1 MSNEPE
7 EEKLDDEG
15 QEQGF
20 LSHLFELRDRLF
32 PVSDTADSSSMQVN
46 PDHSNSHTSFRFV
59 STCADAI
66 STCAATNS
74 CLSNPTTTYSISTD
88 STRAIS
94 STFTTASSYGSTFP
108 TASSASTSD
117 SSYCASTISALLS
130 VSTGNAVSTS
140 WMPPLQSS
148 EVSKYSG
155 SESATP
161 TDTLPKAVSALSLD
175 KAPPTSNLS
184 LMEKCSTVCE
194 NRESALR
201 QLHTL
206 LAPMTLPFSHTLTSS
221 QPALTSALCGV
232 PVTTLT
238 SSQPALTSALC
249 GIPVTTSAPTL
260 QPRAVS
266 SSIPALQPRAFG
278 PPASSTLHP
287 RAFGP
292 PASSTLQPRSITS
305 TSTLQPRAFGPPT
318 VSIPQP
324 NTLLQSTAPPASLAP
339 QTSSYTAP
347 GPLNLQTSLPPTMPI
362 SAPPTL
368 PNATMQLSR
377 PPLVCTMTPQVATL
391 TPQVITPPA
400 PQSQDPPSRMAP
412 QIVTPPPAPS
422 TRNFTTP
429 QVITPAASR
438 NITPQIFTPS
448 SASAPQHITQSPY
461 RTPASSQTTPFSSD
475 VSGQLSHA
483 VSAGEGPLTLP
494 SWSHVTRPHPLNTAT
509 TTVVS
514 DSGFSMSLQSHSHST
529 QSATVVSKFVN
540 PIMQPPSVI
549 GTGYQMNGN
558 VTVSQGGSSDF
569 MAMGHA
575 ATEKG
580 FSTSLTSGQSTP
592 SGHGNLSGR
601 STPLVSGHCTS
612 SGRST
617 PLTSGHNTLSGH
629 RNLSGRSTPLVSG
642 HCTSSGRDTPP
653 TSGHRNLSGH
663 NTPLGLG
670 HYTSSGQSTP
680 LASGHSTPSGRS
692 TPLAS
697 GHSAPLASGHNTPSG
712 RSTPLASGH
721 NTPSGRNT
729 PLASGHSTPLASGH
743 STPSGRST
751 PLASG
756 HNTPSGRNTPL
767 ASGHSTPSGR
777 STPLASGHSTPSGRS
792 TPLASGHN
800 TPSGRNTPLASGHS
814 TPSGRNTPLASGR
827 NTPSGRVNISGC
839 TTPLGQS
846 KLSQHLSA
854 CFAPSGHVDPPAT
867 SGALRSTTTGQ
878 GVVRTATSTAVSG
891 HSAVR
896 TSCGASSGH
905 GLSSLAN
912 QISSSSSTS
921 SSWQQPRS
929 STPTKLPIPKL
940 RPAGDHTQ
948 PKVTSPWQQSR
959 PSTPTKV
966 PIPRL
971 RPVCDHTQPRITS
984 PPLMSSR
991 PCPLDLPPSLRPSRP
1006 SSEPRPSLSAPHPS
1020 VFEPRP
1026 LSQPRPSSTPKDD
1039 GVFKFPDS
1047 VKSFVS
1053 KRSTNS
1059 QGERGMSSSVAAPI
1073 RPPNAIC
1080 LPPPTPSSSSSSP
1093 SACLPSLLGQV
1104 RSSCVPKSGHASSS
1118 AEKTTLYRSRAFSS
1132 SHDTPSLRSLSLS
1145 DQSDRSLED
1154 PGRSSVAK
1162 GAGLGG
1168 GLGGGANTPA
1178 KFAQRERSASVVE
1191 GQCHGDMGKP
1201 PLKGKGGA
1209 AMSQGGKAAG
1219 KTGKTGQTSKVKA
1232 CTTSKTGGK
1241 VTKDKKAVKKTKSIL
1256 ASTGTAMPPPG
1267 STYGTHAGGQ
1277 RSGQTTPV
1285 SVTLPIVQAGQRS
1298 AETTVTLPAQP
1309 ESRRFGQTTPIS
1321 ATPPTPF
1328 STAHS
1333 GGWGVRQTTP
1343 TNSTHTPPPYNQSMG
1358 DPAIRGVVN
1367 GVNSTPL
1374 NVQDMKL
1381 FKTTMSTTQHEAI
1394 ASMSQS
1400 FPVSLFT
1407 PSLPVS
1413 SSPCDSRR
1421 VTTPP
1426 VIAPGSNAV
1435 TQSLHVL
1442 PQQPALTGA
1451 MSQGQSSSFMT
1462 PGQRPP
1468 LSIETQGPR
1477 PAWNETS
1484 PTSLHPGV
1492 NGQVGL
1498 AAESS
1503 FTAVTQQHHAQTSLA
1518 GFSQPPT
1525 AGVSQAPLAGGNGD
1539 ITPLYCMNSLQQ
1551 DMEGLEDFLC
1561 SEEPHKSASSA
1572 DLRSDSGALSESTN
1586 LQKKLS
1592 LLPPPYQQKVHQLS
1606 PPLPPP
1612 LPPPP
1617 PPPFLSPPTRGKPQ
1631 PDLVK
1636 VRPLPQPVTSQASG
1650 LSLQQQQAPSAHT
1663 PADSN
1668 LSCFPVVND
1677 LPRTVSEQLQQILD
1691 SAQEFIRQEQ
1701 LRQTD
1706 DTCASP
1712 VLSRCGAQQSDGV
1725 QNKNTLSS
1733 PHELLNDCVSVLQQ
1747 NGNRNKL
1754 SSVSQQNG
1762 NFMSQ
1767 QSGNGNKLLPV
1778 SQQNGNSISQN
1789 GSSDRLLSMSQQ
1801 NGSND
1806 RLLSVSQQNGSN
1818 DRLLSVSQQ
1827 NGSSDRLLSVSQQNG
1842 SSDRLLSVSQ
1852 QNGSSDRLLSVSQQ
1866 NGSSDRLL
1874 SMSQQNGS
1882 NDRLLSVSQQ
1892 NGSSDRL
1899 LSVSQQNGSSDRLLS
1914 VSQQNG
1920 SSDRLLSVSQQ
1931 NGSSDRLLSLSQQ
1944 NGNPVLQQN
1953 GNELLSLSQH
1963 NGSGNSVSQQNGN
1976 GNKLLYEGSYF
1987 STRSDQ
1993 MLSQLPGKKFFR
2005 SALESFAQQGAQQG
2019 GGLQQDTRLSLQQGG
2034 ELPSQQSGRLSLQ
2047 QGTGLGSQQGGGLS
2061 SQPANNSL
2069 LTRQQPSVFN
2079 PSELMVTPPSTF
2091 TPSRTHPSPPLALTA
2106 QGQPQQSVKRERLPS
2121 ESSCSSMSLYS
2132 SVPSTPDTV
2141 FKSPSDSYLS
2151 ATAQQD
2157 RAAGNGG
2164 SVSPQGSA
2172 SGDSDWQRCLE
2183 ACARQ
2188 LSPSR
2193 KMAVVAPYRKDRGGV
2208 SSQQN
2213 GDGRGSNT
2221 NMNTGSGHMA
2231 TPPNSSRPYQAVSDF
2246 NTVQSSRHFTP
2257 NTLREVLSSPTSLSP
2272 VAMATSPQLTSPMS
2286 TSPVDWMAPPTV
2298 TMTTP
2303 APARRHSATIATIT
2317 PPPATPL
2324 QSFAPAPTHPPNT
2337 LEVPCLSTPYQ
2348 SQGAALLSQGYQQNN
2363 SMPYHHA
2370 TPTTTPP
2377 SYQAAVSEAAQT
2389 RQATPTELPRMTTPP
2404 QYQSSVNRSRQYSN
2418 CSEGELSVLN
2428 SAHPAPAGAGRAG
2441 QSVVGGCV
2449 TANVELLSRPG
2460 TGMADNYGRQSTS
2473 EQPYCT
2479 QMVGGVTRDLPY

>member
-1 MSNEPE
+1 M
-7 EEKLDDEG
+7 
-15 QEQGF
+15 
-20 LSHLFELRDRLF
+20 
-32 PVSDTADSSSMQVN
+32 
-46 PDHSNSHTSFRFV
+46 
-59 STCADAI
+59 
-66 STCAATNS
+66 
-74 CLSNPTTTYSISTD
+74 
-88 STRAIS
+88 
-94 STFTTASSYGSTFP
+94 
-108 TASSASTSD
+108 
-117 SSYCASTISALLS
+117 
-130 VSTGNAVSTS
+130 
-140 WMPPLQSS
+140 
-148 EVSKYSG
+148 
-155 SESATP
+155 
-161 TDTLPKAVSALSLD
+161 
-175 KAPPTSNLS
+175 
-184 LMEKCSTVCE
+184 
-194 NRESALR
+194 
-201 QLHTL
+201 
-206 LAPMTLPFSHTLTSS
+206 
-221 QPALTSALCGV
+221 
-232 PVTTLT
+232 
-238 SSQPALTSALC
+238 
-249 GIPVTTSAPTL
+249 
-260 QPRAVS
+260 
-266 SSIPALQPRAFG
+266 
-278 PPASSTLHP
+278 
-287 RAFGP
+287 
-292 PASSTLQPRSITS
+292 
-305 TSTLQPRAFGPPT
+305 
-318 VSIPQP
+318 
-324 NTLLQSTAPPASLAP
+324 
-339 QTSSYTAP
+339 
-347 GPLNLQTSLPPTMPI
+347 
-362 SAPPTL
+362 
-368 PNATMQLSR
+368 
-377 PPLVCTMTPQVATL
+377 
-391 TPQVITPPA
+391 
-400 PQSQDPPSRMAP
+400 
-412 QIVTPPPAPS
+412 
-422 TRNFTTP
+422 
-429 QVITPAASR
+429 
-438 NITPQIFTPS
+438 
-448 SASAPQHITQSPY
+448 
-461 RTPASSQTTPFSSD
+461 
-475 VSGQLSHA
+475 
-483 VSAGEGPLTLP
+483 
-494 SWSHVTRPHPLNTAT
+494 
-509 TTVVS
+509 
-514 DSGFSMSLQSHSHST
+514 
-529 QSATVVSKFVN
+529 
-540 PIMQPPSVI
+540 
-549 GTGYQMNGN
+549 
-558 VTVSQGGSSDF
+558 
-569 MAMGHA
+569 
-575 ATEKG
+575 
-580 FSTSLTSGQSTP
+580 
-592 SGHGNLSGR
+592 
-601 STPLVSGHCTS
+601 
-612 SGRST
+612 
-617 PLTSGHNTLSGH
+617 
-629 RNLSGRSTPLVSG
+629 
-642 HCTSSGRDTPP
+642 
-653 TSGHRNLSGH
+653 
-663 NTPLGLG
+663 
-670 HYTSSGQSTP
+670 
-680 LASGHSTPSGRS
+680 
-692 TPLAS
+692 
-697 GHSAPLASGHNTPSG
+697 
-712 RSTPLASGH
+712 
-721 NTPSGRNT
+721 
-729 PLASGHSTPLASGH
+729 
-743 STPSGRST
+743 
-751 PLASG
+751 
-756 HNTPSGRNTPL
+756 
-767 ASGHSTPSGR
+767 
-777 STPLASGHSTPSGRS
+777 
-792 TPLASGHN
+792 
-800 TPSGRNTPLASGHS
+800 
-814 TPSGRNTPLASGR
+814 
-827 NTPSGRVNISGC
+827 
-839 TTPLGQS
+839 
-846 KLSQHLSA
+846 
-854 CFAPSGHVDPPAT
+854 
-867 SGALRSTTTGQ
+867 
-878 GVVRTATSTAVSG
+878 
-891 HSAVR
+891 
-896 TSCGASSGH
+896 
-905 GLSSLAN
+905 
-912 QISSSSSTS
+912 
-921 SSWQQPRS
+921 
-929 STPTKLPIPKL
+929 
-940 RPAGDHTQ
+940 
-948 PKVTSPWQQSR
+948 
-959 PSTPTKV
+959 
-966 PIPRL
+966 
-971 RPVCDHTQPRITS
+971 
-984 PPLMSSR
+984 
-991 PCPLDLPPSLRPSRP
+991 
-1006 SSEPRPSLSAPHPS
+1006 
-1020 VFEPRP
+1020 
-1026 LSQPRPSSTPKDD
+1026 
-1039 GVFKFPDS
+1039 
-1047 VKSFVS
+1047 
-1053 KRSTNS
+1053 
-1059 QGERGMSSSVAAPI
+1059 
-1073 RPPNAIC
+1073 
-1080 LPPPTPSSSSSSP
+1080 
-1093 SACLPSLLGQV
+1093 
-1104 RSSCVPKSGHASSS
+1104 PKSGHASSS

-1309 ESRRFGQTTPIS
+1309 ESLRFGQTTPIS

-1484 PTSLHPGV
+1484 PTSLRPGV

-1650 LSLQQQQAPSAHT
+1650 LSLQQQQASSAHT

-1706 DTCASP
+1706 DTCTSP

-1733 PHELLNDCVSVLQQ
+1733 PHELLNDCVCVLQQ

-1789 GSSDRLLSMSQQ
+1789 GSSDRLLS
-1801 NGSND
+1801 
-1806 RLLSVSQQNGSN
+1806 VSQQNGSN

-1827 NGSSDRLLSVSQQNG
+1827 NGSSDRLLSMSQQNR
-1842 SSDRLLSVSQ
+1842 SDDRLLSVSQ
-1852 QNGSSDRLLSVSQQ
+1852 QNGSNDRLF
-1866 NGSSDRLL
+1866 

-1899 LSVSQQNGSSDRLLS
+1899 LSMSQQNGS
-1914 VSQQNG
+1914 N
-1920 SSDRLLSVSQQ
+1920 DRLLSVSQQ

-1993 MLSQLPGKKFFR
+1993 MSSQLPGKKFFR

-2132 SVPSTPDTV
+2132 VPSTPDTV

-2213 GDGRGSNT
+2213 LRQSQQNGDGRGMGGSNT
-2221 NMNTGSGHMA
+2221 TMNTGSDHMA
-2231 TPPNSSRPYQAVSDF
+2231 TPPNSSRAMSDF

-2286 TSPVDWMAPPTV
+2286 TSPVDWMTPPTV

-2303 APARRHSATIATIT
+2303 TPASQPFVTMATIT
-2317 PPPATPL
+2317 PVTPL

-2337 LEVPCLSTPYQ
+2337 LEVPCFLTPYQ

-2389 RQATPTELPRMTTPP
+2389 RQATPIDHTSS
-2404 QYQSSVNRSRQYSN
+2404 QYQSSVDRSRQYSN
-2418 CSEGELSVLN
+2418 CSEGELNVLN
-2428 SAHPAPAGAGRAG
+2428 SAHPAPVVAGRAG
-2441 QSVVGGCV
+2441 ERQSVVGGCV
-2449 TANVELLSRPG
+2449 TANVELLSRP
-2460 TGMADNYGRQSTS
+2460 GMADNYGRQSTS